1 MEKGYIVP
9 GRALKKLRT
18 ARNLKQTV
26 YIYGATGYGKT
37 ELIKQYL
44 FNRRY
49 QYISCKERNW
59 KIKGSSTIVVID
71 DLHLLRHEE
80 ERNNI
85 LELVRQPD
93 IWLILIGRSSMPT
106 WLISSYVKEGFIN
119 ITEEDLSLQEEEM
132 MEFFKKE
139 QVPFTEKEI
148 AYVRERSQG
157 NAFIIRHAAMKMKE
171 GICLG
176 EELTTEISDA
186 FADYLENYVMVQWDS
201 EVLEFL
207 LQVSVVGEFTL
218 PLAEMIT
225 GDCRVSGL
233 IEKAADSGNFLF
245 CENGVYHL
253 RPVLIKALRRRA
265 LKVYGTEKISDF
277 AYNAGL
283 YYEMHDQIVLALI
296 MFEQSGREERIK
308 ELLIRNARCNP
319 GNGHYFELRKYYLR
333 LKEEEIEKSIV
344 LMAGISMLYSL
355 LMQEEESEYW
365 YKKLKIFVATA
376 KGGQKREGLS
386 WLSYLDIALPH
397 RGSLNMVAIIKQIPS
412 LLFDKGISLPEF
424 SVTSNCPSILNGGK
438 DFCHWSKIDR
448 KLAVSIGPLMEKVLG
463 RYGKGIVKAAL
474 GESLYEKGGEIYEVL
489 TLLTSAQMEAES
501 GGTLEI
507 VFAIIGIQMR
517 LNLSCGECQSAK
529 ALLRSFKA
537 KVEKQESFQL
547 FPNIE
552 ALQCRV
558 ALYERDK
565 KKVEEWIVLAPDED
579 KEFCILDRYQY
590 LTKVRCYLSLGAYFK
605 AQSLL
610 EKLRY
615 YTKKCQRTYIR
626 MEVNLLSAI
635 AKQRLGW
642 EWREDFFAALKEA
655 EGYHFIRLISE
666 EGVAIQELFTAVGKA
681 YLEKEIVD
689 KEWLA
694 WLIEETGKMA
704 VRYPAYL
711 KHQFAKMPDFCD
723 TALAILRLQA
733 EGMSVNQIAKKLSM
747 KASTVKY
754 HTKEN
759 YRKLGV
765 SGKADAVL
773 VAHNLGI
780 L

>member
-1 MEKGYIVP
+1 
-9 GRALKKLRT
+9 
-18 ARNLKQTV
+18 
-26 YIYGATGYGKT
+26 
-37 ELIKQYL
+37 
-44 FNRRY
+44 
-49 QYISCKERNW
+49 
-59 KIKGSSTIVVID
+59 
-71 DLHLLRHEE
+71 
-80 ERNNI
+80 
-85 LELVRQPD
+85 
-93 IWLILIGRSSMPT
+93 
-106 WLISSYVKEGFIN
+106 
-119 ITEEDLSLQEEEM
+119 
-132 MEFFKKE
+132 
-139 QVPFTEKEI
+139 
-148 AYVRERSQG
+148 
-157 NAFIIRHAAMKMKE
+157 
-171 GICLG
+171 
-176 EELTTEISDA
+176 
-186 FADYLENYVMVQWDS
+186 
-201 EVLEFL
+201 
-207 LQVSVVGEFTL
+207 
-218 PLAEMIT
+218 
-225 GDCRVSGL
+225 
-233 IEKAADSGNFLF
+233 
-245 CENGVYHL
+245 
-253 RPVLIKALRRRA
+253 
-265 LKVYGTEKISDF
+265 
-277 AYNAGL
+277 
-283 YYEMHDQIVLALI
+283 
-296 MFEQSGREERIK
+296 
-308 ELLIRNARCNP
+308 
-319 GNGHYFELRKYYLR
+319 
-333 LKEEEIEKSIV
+333 
-344 LMAGISMLYSL
+344 
-355 LMQEEESEYW
+355 
-365 YKKLKIFVATA
+365 
-376 KGGQKREGLS
+376 
-386 WLSYLDIALPH
+386 
-397 RGSLNMVAIIKQIPS
+397 
-412 LLFDKGISLPEF
+412 
-424 SVTSNCPSILNGGK
+424 
-438 DFCHWSKIDR
+438 
-448 KLAVSIGPLMEKVLG
+448 MEKVLG

-501 GGTLEI
+501 GGMLEI
-507 VFAIIGIQMR
+507 VFAIIGIQVR

-773 VAHNLGI
+773 VARNLGI